1 MNDLATRPLSDAI
14 DKIID
19 FRGKTPLKLGMEWGG
34 GDIRALSANNV
45 TQGKIDFS
53 KECYYA
59 SEALYSKWMNKGS
72 CAQGDILL
80 TMEAP
85 LGNVAQIPDDKKYIL
100 SQRTVLIKLNQNK
113 ILNDYAFYLF
123 SFDNFQKELY
133 KNATGSTVIGIQQKK
148 LLKIELT
155 YPLSIINQKKI
166 AKILSTCD
174 TVISQ
179 TEQAIKKYQAIKQ
192 GMMTDL
198 FTRGIDVNTGKLR
211 LSYEE
216 RPDLYK
222 ESELGWIPKDWEL
235 SKFEDFVIPIDGDR
249 GHAYPN
255 QSQLHSEGHCLFLSA
270 KNVTKSGFA
279 FNKNIFISHER
290 DNLMGN
296 GKLDRGDII
305 ITTRGTVGNIAMYDD
320 SVTYEHI
327 RINSGML
334 ILRNKVSEKIA
345 NQFIKAFLLSHVFS
359 RQLERV
365 LSGSAQPQITVK
377 NVNAIYMLFPVTLVE
392 QESIVNRMIAMD
404 RKIQTEQDTLK
415 KYQQIKAGLMQDL
428 LTGKVEVQTDDV
440 S

>member
-1 MNDLATRPLSDAI
+1 
-14 DKIID
+14 
-19 FRGKTPLKLGMEWGG
+19 
-34 GDIRALSANNV
+34 
-45 TQGKIDFS
+45 
-53 KECYYA
+53 
-59 SEALYSKWMNKGS
+59 MNKWKTTNLFEISDSAPKSFVDGDWIES
-72 CAQGDILL
+72 PYITDEGVRLIQTGNIGVGHFKNRNKKYISYDSFKKLNCTEVFAGDILICRL
-80 TMEAP
+80 AEP
-85 LGNVAQIPDDKKYIL
+85 VGRSCIVPNVEEKYITSVDVCIL
-100 SQRTVLIKLNQNK
+100 RVSKEYSKEYLNQY
-113 ILNDYAFYLF
+113 LNTEFFLKKA
-123 SFDNFQKELY
+123 ELLSG
-133 KNATGSTVIGIQQKK
+133 GSTRQRISRTNLGKIAIKAPQLPQQ
-148 LLKIELT
+148 
-155 YPLSIINQKKI
+155 NKI

-211 LSYEE
+211 PSYKEQ
-216 RPDLYK
+216 PDLYK

-359 RQLERV
+359 KQLERV

-377 NVNAIYMLFPVTLVE
+377 NVNAIYMLFPATLVE

>member
-59 SEALYSKWMNKGS
+59 SEALYNKWMNKGS

-155 YPLSIINQKKI
+155 YPFLITNQKKI

-179 TEQAIKKYQAIKQ
+179 TEQAIEKYQAIKQ

-211 LSYEE
+211 SSYEE
-216 RPDLYK
+216 QPDLYK
-222 ESELGWIPKDWEL
+222 ESELGWIPRDWEVEAISSFADVVTGSTPSTL
-235 SKFEDFVIPIDGDR
+235 NKYYYDGQFMFISPSDISNQKYIYQTEKTLTKLGLLVSRVIPTGSICVVCIGSTI
-249 GHAYPN
+249 GKIALTTSNSTTN
-255 QSQLHSEGHCLFLSA
+255 QQ
-270 KNVTKSGFA
+270 
-279 FNKNIFISHER
+279 
-290 DNLMGN
+290 
-296 GKLDRGDII
+296 
-305 ITTRGTVGNIAMYDD
+305 
-320 SVTYEHI
+320 
-327 RINSGML
+327 INSIIPYDKDL
-334 ILRNKVSEKIA
+334 SEFVFYASKHYLNNQLKVEA
-345 NQFIKAFLLSHVFS
+345 GLQAV
-359 RQLERV
+359 
-365 LSGSAQPQITVK
+365 P
-377 NVNAIYMLFPVTLVE
+377 
-392 QESIVNRMIAMD
+392 IVNKSSFEKLLLPTCNDIESKMITKQLTVLD
-404 RKIQTEQDTLK
+404 CKIDVEKNTLK

-440 S
+440 A